1 MKIIH
6 VIIIKKSLLHKAS
19 IHQFQIPSFDSLQ
32 KMWHNLGL
40 HQLTKEIMNL
50 QHVTVQYLLR
60 YKHINLVRIN
70 QIKDTADTI
79 KTL

>member
-1 MKIIH
+1 
-6 VIIIKKSLLHKAS
+6 
-19 IHQFQIPSFDSLQ
+19 
-32 KMWHNLGL
+32 MWHNLGL
-40 HQLTKEIMNL
+40 HQLLKEIMNP